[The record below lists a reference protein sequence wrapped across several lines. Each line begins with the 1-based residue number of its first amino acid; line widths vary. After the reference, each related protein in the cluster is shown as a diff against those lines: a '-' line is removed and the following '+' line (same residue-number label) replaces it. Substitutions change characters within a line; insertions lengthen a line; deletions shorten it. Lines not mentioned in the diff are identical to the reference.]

1 MVSAFGAWLWLCLA
15 WCAWSL
21 CVAAMACA
29 LPGRRSDA
37 VGALPC
43 AVPGVALSRLCAA
56 CALPS
61 ALQAASYC
69 NRRSAYGSSP
79 QPLLNNFIWQQAR
92 LITLA
97 VQHNAHCC
105 AAPLHSLH
113 CAAVLHCK
121 RWKNSPRAS
130 TSSYTNRAKSKT
142 RNVFVLPALQLKRN
156 ASVQT
161 TAATARPPKGEQ
173 DSYI

>member
-1 MVSAFGAWLWLCLA
+1 MGHGFGFACRG
-15 WCAWSL
+15 
-21 CVAAMACA
+21 VAGVAVC
-29 LPGRRSDA
+29 RSDGVRA
-37 VGALPC
+37 SRASQRCSTCPAPC

-92 LITLA
+92 LTTLA

-130 TSSYTNRAKSKT
+130 TSSYTNHAPSKT
-142 RNVFVLPALQLKRN
+142 RNASAPPAPRRRQDVSAK
-156 ASVQT
+156 T
-161 TAATARPPKGEQ
+161 TAATARPRKGGRG
-173 DSYI
+173 SYI

>member
-1 MVSAFGAWLWLCLA
+1 MRHGFGFACRRVE
-15 WCAWSL
+15 SL

-37 VGALPC
+37 VGALRRAQYLVLR
-43 AVPGVALSRLCAA
+43 AVAA
-56 CALPS
+56 KRGLHFLVSYWPLAS
-61 ALQAASYC
+61 LQHSILDLIEAS
-69 NRRSAYGSSP
+69 P
-79 QPLLNNFIWQQAR
+79 TPLLDRFIWKR
-92 LITLA
+92 TKLTTLA

-121 RWKNSPRAS
+121 RWRNSPRAS
-130 TSSYTNRAKSKT
+130 TSSYTNRAKSKS
-142 RNVFVLPALQLKRN
+142 RNASAPPAPQIKVN

-161 TAATARPPKGEQ
+161 TAATARPRKGGRGCF
-173 DSYI
+173 I